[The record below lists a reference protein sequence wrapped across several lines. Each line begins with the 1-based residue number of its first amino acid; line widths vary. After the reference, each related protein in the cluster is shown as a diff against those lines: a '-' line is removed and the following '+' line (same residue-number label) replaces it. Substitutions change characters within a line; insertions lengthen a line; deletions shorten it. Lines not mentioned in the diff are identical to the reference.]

1 MFSNTDLNNHFKNS
15 QIIKNQAL
23 VLAEWN
29 LNSSDNIDVIGNYRF
44 RRNDSVYNTLRMTFS
59 KEDAS
64 TPTPYYWGATDFDI
78 LIDGGLDE
86 NNDPILFK
94 KGYERLKNI
103 YSLEDCFNRFR
114 PRSGINKI
122 LWLGLEPMFFPPT
135 DQYIHERPRYY
146 AGSRDDKFKY
156 WTSYRQESVTKNN
169 TKIINTFGLSEPL
182 DSISDPGYYISDA
195 APFVKY
201 KNTLP
206 TNKIV
211 VKIQTGTG
219 SGNGS
224 ASPFKNSLTKQENF
238 PDKFYADDTHRDN
251 MRIPHTWQIQ
261 GLFGDTWKTLLS
273 DDINNIPLTLD
284 KTSVDNDGY
293 LELVYGLIVPEQFK
307 YNFKIAET
315 FANESALPESSV
327 IGYAYLIK
335 ENETS
340 RGKFYVWNGI
350 EYYQFEP
357 RYAWRVGS
365 EDVLASSQYAT
376 NLTPANV
383 DFIDEHGNGRMREYQ
398 YIDGIRVFVTKMNRP
413 SIPFELIEISPR
425 LCVDITDRVTAFS
438 LEKIAS
444 DIGNSGLPVG
454 QLLVSNGN
462 ISIFDYD
469 QAFNS
474 NNVFS
479 IIRDF
484 MSKNLQI
491 KFYEGILDVNG
502 SDYYMPV
509 KTMYADGFQDSSSTD
524 RTLSIDLRDMFF
536 YFESFTAPQL
546 VMNDVTLS
554 VAVSMLLDSIGF
566 SNYTFRRL
574 SNENDIVI
582 PNFYIAPNTTIAQVL
597 NDLATS
603 TQSAMF
609 FDEYNNFVVMSKKYM
624 MPEKVSDRG
633 TDFTLVGAES
643 PGGQIANII
652 DVASKDAEI
661 YNDGKITYSTRYL
674 QRSVTSLSQASQLD
688 SDRIYG
694 YQPALLWEVSPT
706 ENVKSQNDV
715 SGTQSAYIL
724 TAIPL
729 NSYLSDVLPSVVGGK
744 IIHNTIDLG
753 SAVYWMPRYNGY
765 LYANGEIIK
774 FDAVQYRV
782 SGINDAVWITSV
794 EEYQNYFS
802 KLKFGGKIYPTG
814 SVRIYAEPYYDQ
826 STISGLKEGAVAKH
840 GRGQFGTTVRQHVA
854 GVDQYWTTA
863 TNHHTFKMDS
873 DYIFKS
879 KTLPDTEIGKTGIVT
894 DSFNLNVRGYISNAL
909 SSTPSME
916 NDKGYLPIEGSIQA
930 SALNIK
936 GPYFAESV
944 GTPLSYISF
953 IHRNS
958 MAIDPNKTTKND
970 KVISKPEAFGTRLRI
985 VGKSDSVNNSKQTA
999 DGSSTY
1005 YNKTIKDVFNPTTGK
1020 TEDVNVIFAG
1030 ASGGIAILLDENSNT
1045 GYYFEILALSEDSSK
1060 FANTSDPVNN
1070 VFFYKVKKKVGAKDT
1085 DSAIPELLWSGLAP
1099 IYVDD
1104 GKFTGQSRMMAEDKP
1119 SVYDLA
1125 IEYATIGSPQSTVNL
1140 HKRFNLYINGNNV
1153 AVVDDTNALPDISE
1167 IDRFDSGIVN
1177 PKSMGLFV
1185 RGSANVMFEH
1195 VYAIGKKLEYTVP
1208 TSYSNGD
1215 DILLSRAETD
1225 IARDPRA
1232 SAENIKWVIKSAE
1245 PSTDISD
1252 NEQFSRYTIA
1262 GPIKKSFM
1270 SSVGDSIKG
1279 PEYDIWYDEF
1289 GTIMREAAYFNIRYD
1304 KAYPS
1309 MYSIVSPTFNDMCGY
1324 RISGFNQNPYGAEFM
1339 VFNITDAPL
1348 NLDSAS
1354 GNYLR
1359 IQGIAFTQESQHD
1372 LTVDEYYK
1380 KRGDLSNPQFDGT
1393 NAINQQYFDKYT
1405 DIKNSRIT
1413 YGSKTFTLEPKY
1425 VQTQD
1430 AANNLMKDI
1439 ISLVSKKRKSV
1450 GVKIFANP
1458 ALQLGDIVTID
1469 FKHNYG
1475 TGYWDEI
1482 SGSRF
1487 VIYHIS
1493 YSKTIDGP
1501 ETTLYLS
1508 EVG

>member
-15 QIIKNQAL
+15 QTIKNQAL

-44 RRNDSVYNTLRMTFS
+44 RHNNSIYNTLPMTFS
-59 KEDAS
+59 KEDSS
-64 TPTPYYWGATDFDI
+64 TPTKYYWGATDFDI
-78 LIDGGLDE
+78 LVNGGLDD
-86 NNDPILFK
+86 NNDPIIFK
-94 KGYERLKNI
+94 KGYERLKSV

-114 PRSGINKI
+114 PRSGINKV

-156 WTSYRQESVTKNN
+156 WTSYRQELVIVDGIKTTTN
-169 TKIINTFGLSEPL
+169 FGISESL

-195 APFVKY
+195 VPFVKY
-201 KNTLP
+201 KSTVP
-206 TNKIV
+206 TNKVV

-219 SGNGS
+219 SGDGS
-224 ASPFKNSLTKQENF
+224 AKTFKSSLTKQENI

-251 MRIPHTWQIQ
+251 MRIPHTWQVQ
-261 GLFGDTWKTLLS
+261 ALFGDTWKTLLS

-284 KTSVDNDGY
+284 KTSVGNDGY

-315 FANESALPESSV
+315 LANESALPEASIV
-327 IGYAYLIK
+327 GYAYLVK

-340 RGKFYVWNGI
+340 RGKFYVWNGT

-357 RYAWRVGS
+357 KYAWRIGT
-365 EDVLASSQYAT
+365 EEVLSSSQYVT
-376 NLTPANV
+376 NLTPAQA
-383 DFIDEHGNGRMREYQ
+383 DFIDENGNWRMREYQ
-398 YIDGIRVFVTKMNRP
+398 YINGIRVFVTKMNRP

-425 LCVDITDRVTAFS
+425 LCVDITDKVTSFS

-479 IIRDF
+479 AIRDF
-484 MSKNLQI
+484 MSKNLQV

-536 YFESFTAPQL
+536 YFESLTAPQMVL
-546 VMNDVTLS
+546 NDVTLS
-554 VAVSMLLDSIGF
+554 VAISMLLDSIGF

-574 SNENDIVI
+574 PNEQDPVI
-582 PNFYIAPNTTIAQVL
+582 PNFFIAPNTTVAQVL

-624 MPEKVSDRG
+624 MPENISDRA
-633 TDFTLVGAES
+633 TDFTLVGTES
-643 PGGQIANII
+643 PGGQIANIVDI
-652 DVASKDAEI
+652 SNKDAEI
-661 YNDGKITYSTRYL
+661 YNDGKITYFTRYL

-688 SDRIYG
+688 SERIYG
-694 YQPALLWEVSPT
+694 YQPALLWEVSPS

-715 SGTQSAYIL
+715 SGTQSSYVL

-729 NSYLSDVLPSVVGGK
+729 NSYLSNIEPTVSGGK

-753 SAVYWMPRYNGY
+753 SAAYWMPRYNGY

-782 SGINDAVWITSV
+782 SGIADAVWITSV

-826 STISGLKEGAVAKH
+826 STETGLKEGPVAKH
-840 GRGQFGTTVRQHVA
+840 GRGQFGTSIRSHNA
-854 GVDQYWTTA
+854 GVDPYWTTA
-863 TNHHTFKMDS
+863 TNHHTFKMNS
-873 DYIFKS
+873 SYLFKS
-879 KTLPDTEIGKTGIVT
+879 QTLPETEIGETGKIST
-894 DSFNLNVRGYISNAL
+894 SLNLNVRGYISNAL
-909 SSTPSME
+909 SSNPSKE
-916 NDKGYLPIEGSIQA
+916 DSTGYLPITGSVQS

-936 GPYFAESV
+936 GPYFPESSSLPIDHV
-944 GTPLSYISF
+944 SF
-953 IHRNS
+953 ISRNS
-958 MAIDPNKTTKND
+958 MALDPNKTGSGD
-970 KVISKPEAFGTRLRI
+970 ASISKPEAFGTRLRI
-985 VGKSDSVNNSKQTA
+985 IGKSESTNNSKQTA
-999 DGSSTY
+999 DGSTQY
-1005 YNKTIKDVFNPTTGK
+1005 YQKSVEVFNTQTGK
-1020 TEDVNVIFAG
+1020 KETVLVNFGG
-1030 ASGGIAILLDENSNT
+1030 ASGGLAILLDENNHT
-1045 GYYFEILALSEDSSK
+1045 GYYFEILALSEDSSQ

-1070 VFFYKVKKKVGAKDT
+1070 VFFYKVKKKIGSAST

-1104 GKFTGQSRMMAEDKP
+1104 GKFTGQSRLLAEERP
-1119 SVYDLA
+1119 TVYDLA
-1125 IEYATIGSPQSTVNL
+1125 IEYANIGSPTNGINL

-1153 AVVDDTNALPDISE
+1153 AVVDDENALPDISE
-1167 IDRFDSGIVN
+1167 LDRFQSGIVN
-1177 PKSMGLFV
+1177 PKSVGLFV
-1185 RGSANVMFEH
+1185 RGSSNIMFEH
-1195 VYAIGKKLEYTVP
+1195 VYGISKKTEYRTP
-1208 TSYSNGD
+1208 RTYTNGD
-1215 DILLSRAETD
+1215 DILLSKAETD

-1232 SAENIKWVIKSAE
+1232 SKENIDWVIKSSE
-1245 PSTDISD
+1245 PSTDVSD

-1270 SSVGDSIKG
+1270 SSVGDSISG
-1279 PEYDIWYDEF
+1279 PQYDIWYDEF

-1348 NLDSAS
+1348 NLDSSS

-1380 KRGDLSNPQFDGT
+1380 KRGDLSNPQFDGSG
-1393 NAINQQYFDKYT
+1393 AINQQYFDKYT
-1405 DIKNSRIT
+1405 DIKNSRT
-1413 YGSKTFTLEPKY
+1413 VYGSKTFTLEPKY
-1425 VQTQD
+1425 IQTQD

-1458 ALQLGDIVTID
+1458 ALQLGDIVTIN
-1469 FKHNYG
+1469 FRHNFG

-1487 VIYHIS
+1487 VIYHMS
-1493 YSKTIDGP
+1493 YAKTVDGP

-1508 EVG
+1508 EVV